1 LSATAA
7 SKPLANGV
15 APPDL
20 MRANALK
27 PEGAGAGVPTGTAA
41 DYINEL
47 MSRYSKGDDAVF
59 ERLYA
64 SMASRLH
71 RFCVRLAGARA
82 DAEDLLQETFL
93 RVHRARATYLPG
105 VNAMYWAFA
114 IARSVHLDRLR
125 YRRRRPEAL
134 GSANDVAEDDA
145 LPTDDRYSPEAEART
160 RDLVKVV
167 TRELRR
173 MSEKNRVAYLLLQE
187 EGLGVKEAAAVLG
200 TSPDVVKQRAHRAYE
215 QLRAAVGAAGWNER
229 SDPAPDAERTRTR
242 PDSI

>member
-1 LSATAA
+1 
-7 SKPLANGV
+7 
-15 APPDL
+15 

-47 MSRYSKGDDAVF
+47 MSRYSKGDNAVF
-59 ERLYA
+59 DQLYA
-64 SMASRLH
+64 SMASRLR
-71 RFCVRLAGARA
+71 RFCLRLAGARA
-82 DAEDLLQETFL
+82 DADDLLQETFL

-105 VNAMYWAFA
+105 ANAMHWAFA

-125 YRRRRPEAL
+125 YRRRRPEVL
-134 GSANDVAEDDA
+134 GATDDVAEDDA

-173 MSEKNRVAYLLLQE
+173 MSEKNRVAYILLQ
-187 EGLGVKEAAAVLG
+187 
-200 TSPDVVKQRAHRAYE
+200 
-215 QLRAAVGAAGWNER
+215 
-229 SDPAPDAERTRTR
+229 
-242 PDSI
+242 